1 MDTYKHLSVFMF
13 VVVSTTVVYT
23 LYGDVDMD
31 LLAYD
36 LPLTLTSMHNPPTV
50 NPLPSGVAEDAVNW

>member
-1 MDTYKHLSVFMF
+1 MF